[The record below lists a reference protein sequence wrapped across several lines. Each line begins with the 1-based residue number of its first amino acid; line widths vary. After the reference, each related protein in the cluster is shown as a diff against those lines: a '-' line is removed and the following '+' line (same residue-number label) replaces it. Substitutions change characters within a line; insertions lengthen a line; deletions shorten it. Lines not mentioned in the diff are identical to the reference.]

1 MRITRSI
8 LLFITLLGCAGHAAA
23 VVSADWEPERL
34 VLVFEPQNDNN
45 KNAYRGL
52 NDFSW
57 QNTLSAEQLRAA
69 RKALIAKKK
78 ALLAKKKRQMAQ
90 KALMDAQRE
99 RVKPVAVQS
108 VPEST
113 LRGSC
118 PDRLVANKVR
128 GGGELASYF
137 SGIRIFKSWLAIS
150 RNDPPP

>member
-8 LLFITLLGCAGHAAA
+8 LLFVTLLGCAGHAAA

-34 VLVFEPQNDNN
+34 VLVFEPQNDNS
-45 KNAYRGL
+45 KNTYHGL

-69 RKALIAKKK
+69 RRALIAKKK

-108 VPEST
+108 VPEIDGQYAG
-113 LRGSC
+113 LALALMLALC
-118 PDRLVANKVR
+118 LVMRERAR
-128 GGGELASYF
+128 QS
-137 SGIRIFKSWLAIS
+137 S
-150 RNDPPP
+150 